1 MTHRRRRKSDPIR
14 ETVVVET
21 SDGTRLRCSVA
32 AIGRG
37 TEPRW
42 MILDAKG
49 EQFVGPV
56 VTTDRSQEA
65 VRHLIDDW
73 WMDRKH
79 AGSAVSRD
87 SGPPADAHP

>member
-1 MTHRRRRKSDPIR
+1 MTHRRRRSSDPIR
-14 ETVVVET
+14 ETVVVVT
-21 SDGTRLRCSVA
+21 ADGTRLRCSVA

-65 VRHLIDDW
+65 VSRLINEW
-73 WMDRKH
+73 WMGRKG
-79 AGSAVSRD
+79 AGSAVSGD
-87 SGPPADAHP
+87 PGPPADAHP

>member
-1 MTHRRRRKSDPIR
+1 MTHRRRRSSDPIR

-49 EQFVGPV
+49 EQFVGPI
-56 VTTDRSQEA
+56 VTIDRTQDA
-65 VRHLIDDW
+65 VSRLINDW
-73 WMDRKH
+73 WMGRGR
-79 AGSAVSRD
+79 ASSAA
-87 SGPPADAHP
+87 PADQ

>member
-1 MTHRRRRKSDPIR
+1 MTHRRRRRSDPIR

-21 SDGTRLRCSVA
+21 SDGMRLRCSVA

-56 VTTDRSQEA
+56 VTTDRSEEA
-65 VRHLIDDW
+65 VRRLIDAW
-73 WMDRKH
+73 WMGRKR
-79 AGSAVSRD
+79 AGSSMTEPRVDEAS
-87 SGPPADAHP
+87 SSS

>member
-1 MTHRRRRKSDPIR
+1 MTHRRRRSSDPIR

-21 SDGTRLRCSVA
+21 SDGSRLRCSVA

-49 EQFVGPV
+49 EQFVGPI
-56 VTTDRSQEA
+56 VTIDRTQDA
-65 VRHLIDDW
+65 VSRLINDW
-73 WMDRKH
+73 WMGRGR
-79 AGSAVSRD
+79 ASSAA
-87 SGPPADAHP
+87 PADQ

>member
-65 VRHLIDDW
+65 VRRLIDEW
-73 WMDRKH
+73 WTGRKH

-87 SGPPADAHP
+87 PGPPADAHL